1 MAITA
6 ANLKF
11 YKCATWTEGATHGGA
26 IDTGSEIT
34 SGVSQNIFD
43 NVTDAERTT
52 GVTMYRKI
60 YLRNENAD
68 AYNNVKAW
76 IQTNTPDAQTAVTI
90 LAGGLTSTQGND
102 TAVATLTFT
111 FAASTSVI
119 ASADCH
125 NALAVGELIWNSTD
139 DNNSKKQPITVISA
153 DGLTITLGG
162 SYAGTTGA
170 AKAATVQKITDSTF
184 VTAVDETNGVPL
196 GSLIQN
202 ASRAIW
208 IKLVVDASSDGYTDD
223 TFTIRV
229 SNS

>member
-11 YKCATWTEGATHGGA
+11 YQSAVWSDAAANGGA
-26 IDTGSEIT
+26 ISATEIT
-34 SGVSQNIFD
+34 SAVSQNIFP
-43 NVTDAERTT
+43 NITDAERGT
-52 GVTMYRKI
+52 GVTKYKKI
-60 YLRNENAD
+60 FLKNENVD

-76 IQTNTPDAQTAVTI
+76 ILTQTPDTQTAITI

-125 NALAVGELIWNSTD
+125 NALAVGEMIWNSTED
-139 DNNSKKQPITVISA
+139 TNAQKKAITVISA
-153 DGLTITLGG
+153 DGLTITLAGA
-162 SYAGTTGA
+162 YAGTTGA

-184 VTAVDETNGVPL
+184 VTAVDEANGVPL
-196 GSLIQN
+196 GSLVQN

>member
-11 YKCATWTEGATHGGA
+11 YQSTTWSDAAGNGGDISA
-26 IDTGSEIT
+26 SEIT
-34 SGVSQNIFD
+34 SASSQNIFP
-43 NVTDAERTT
+43 NITDAERTS
-52 GVTMYRKI
+52 GVTKYKKI
-60 YLRNENAD
+60 FLKNLNTD
-68 AYNNVKAW
+68 AYNNVHAW
-76 IQTNTPDAQTAVTI
+76 IYANTPDTQTAVTI
-90 LAGGLTSTQGND
+90 VAGGKVSTQGTD
-102 TAVATLTFT
+102 TAVGTLTFT

-125 NALAVGELIWNSTD
+125 QYLAVGELIWNSTD
-139 DNNSKKQPITVISA
+139 DTNTKKQAITVISA
-153 DGLTITLGG
+153 DGLTITIGG

-170 AKAATVQKITDSTF
+170 GKAATVQKITDSTF
-184 VTAVDETNGVPL
+184 VTAINEGAGVSL
-196 GSLIQN
+196 GNLIQN
-202 ASRAIW
+202 EYRAIW

>member
-11 YKCATWTEGATHGGA
+11 YQSATWSDAAGNGGDISA
-26 IDTGSEIT
+26 NEIT
-34 SGVSQNIFD
+34 TATSQNIFP
-43 NVTDAERTT
+43 NITDAERGT
-52 GVTMYRKI
+52 GITKYKKI
-60 YLRNENAD
+60 FLKNLNAD
-68 AYNNVKAW
+68 AYNNVHAW
-76 IQTNTPDAQTAVTI
+76 IQANTPDTQTAVSI
-90 LAGGLTSTQGND
+90 VAGGKTSTQGTD

-111 FAASTSVI
+111 FAATDQVI

-125 NALAVGELIWNSTD
+125 NALAEGELIWNSTD
-139 DNNSKKQPITVISA
+139 DTNSKKQAISTISA
-153 DGLTITLGG
+153 NGLTITLAG

-170 AKAATVQKITDSTF
+170 GKTATVQKISDSTF
-184 VTAVDETNGVPL
+184 VAAVNEAAGVHL
-196 GSLIQN
+196 GSLLEN
-202 ASRAIW
+202 EYRAIW